1 MDRYIEFATNHWML
15 VIALGVV
22 TILLLQDLFESALQ
36 NFESISP
43 TLAVALMNKADTAVF
58 DVREENEFATGH
70 IENAINTPLGK
81 LDDHV
86 QNLEDYKNSPIIVAC
101 KTGSRSA
108 PACRKLSKLGFTKIN
123 NLAGGIQSW
132 EENKLPLVKNKQK

>member
-22 TILLLQDLFESALQ
+22 TILLLQDLLESALQ
-36 NFESISP
+36 KFGSISP
-43 TLAVALMNKADTAVF
+43 TLAVALMNNEDTTVF
-58 DVREENEFATGH
+58 DVREENEFTSGH
-70 IENAINTPLGK
+70 IENAINTPFGK
-81 LDDHV
+81 LEEHV
-86 QNLEDYKNSPIIVAC
+86 KNLQDYKNSPIIVAC

-132 EENKLPLVKNKQK
+132 EENKLPLVKNKKK

>member
-36 NFESISP
+36 NFESVSP
-43 TLAVALMNKADTAVF
+43 TLAVALMNNADTAVF

-81 LDDHV
+81 LNDHV

>member
-1 MDRYIEFATNHWML
+1 
-15 VIALGVV
+15 
-22 TILLLQDLFESALQ
+22 
-36 NFESISP
+36 
-43 TLAVALMNKADTAVF
+43 MNKADTAVF